1 MEKRNGIERY
11 PSSGC
16 RTIRICGR
24 RYEPGH
30 KVRRRADLPSD
41 APLVVVLHG
50 YTGKADPA
58 MHGIGL
64 SSIQKAVKR
73 YGGSAETQFENDG
86 GWFRLMIMI
95 PVPEK

>member
-1 MEKRNGIERY
+1 
-11 PSSGC
+11 
-16 RTIRICGR
+16 
-24 RYEPGH
+24 
-30 KVRRRADLPSD
+30 
-41 APLVVVLHG
+41 
-50 YTGKADPA
+50 